1 MLSRPHPAPLRLST
15 LLLPIAFAVSL
26 SGCASNP
33 QPVTINI
40 PPTFREPCARAD
52 LTALET
58 VGDLGGLIVR
68 QEAALSI
75 CDGRRAAAVAIIDA
89 HTQVVTPKPWYEFWK
104 R

>member
-1 MLSRPHPAPLRLST
+1 MLSKPHPAPLRLST

-26 SGCASNP
+26 SGCATNP

-58 VGDLGGLIVR
+58 VGELGALVVR
-68 QEAALSI
+68 QEAAVAV
-75 CDGRRAAAVAIIDA
+75 CDARRAGVVALVDA
-89 HTQVVTPKPWYEFWK
+89 HAATVKPRKWWQFGK
-104 R
+104 

>member
-1 MLSRPHPAPLRLST
+1 MLSKPHPAPLRLST
-15 LLLPIAFAVSL
+15 LLLPLAFAVSL
-26 SGCASNP
+26 SGCATNP

-68 QEAALSI
+68 QEAAVAV
-75 CDGRRAAAVAIIDA
+75 CDARRAGVVALVDA
-89 HTQVVTPKPWYEFWK
+89 HSATVKPRKWWQFG

>member
-1 MLSRPHPAPLRLST
+1 MSKPHPAPLRLLI
-15 LLLPIAFAVSL
+15 LLLPLAFAVSL

-40 PPTFREPCARAD
+40 PATFREPCARAD

-68 QEAALSI
+68 QEAAVAV
-75 CDGRRAAAVAIIDA
+75 CDARRAGVVALVDA
-89 HTQVVTPKPWYEFWK
+89 HAATVKPRRWWQW